1 MIANSLL
8 LTVILMTVLLFALM
22 SELSYLSRYRE
33 HLFTSH
39 GTAIALFFACLF
51 GNVFAAVHTLNRKFF
66 LKGAGQ
72 KLSHLDKQ
80 IRDGSDV
87 TLPAEIERSFGRH

>member
-8 LTVILMTVLLFALM
+8 LTVVVLTVLLFALM
-22 SELSYLSRYRE
+22 GELSYLSRYRD
-33 HLFTSH
+33 HLLTTH
-39 GTAIALFFACLF
+39 GAEIALFFACLF
-51 GNVFAAVHTLNRKFF
+51 VNIFAAVHTLNRKFF
-66 LKGAGQ
+66 LKGTGQ

-80 IRDGSDV
+80 LRDGSDL

>member
-8 LTVILMTVLLFALM
+8 LTVVLMTVLLFALM
-22 SELSYLSRYRE
+22 GELSYLARYRE
-33 HLFTSH
+33 HLLTTH
-39 GTAIALFFACLF
+39 GVAIALFFACLF
-51 GNVFAAVHTLNRKFF
+51 VNVFAAVHTLNRKFF

-72 KLSHLDKQ
+72 KLSLLDKQ
-80 IRDGSDV
+80 IRDGSDL